1 MLYVLI
7 MADTML
13 NKTKHLSF
21 QSRNTANQI
30 CKEAIQRAAGPSEV
44 DPHSNTHMF
53 MQFPGI
59 PQGERG
65 TLHTESN

>member
-1 MLYVLI
+1 MYF
-7 MADTML
+7 MSDTVL

-21 QSRNTANQI
+21 KSRNTANQI
-30 CKEAIQRAAGPSEV
+30 LIEAIQRAAGPSEV

-59 PQGERG
+59 P
-65 TLHTESN
+65 